1 VVVKKTRP
9 EGGCAE
15 IGLIKLPNVQR
26 GSFTFI
32 QDAMASSL
40 KRGVQHSY
48 NGELHVDFTAEEM
61 K

>member
-1 VVVKKTRP
+1 MDLRKAFP
-9 EGGCAE
+9 EGRCAE
-15 IGLIKLPNVQR
+15 ISLIQDVNVQR
-26 GSFTFI
+26 GSPTFI
-32 QDAMASSL
+32 QDGMASSL